1 MTTSGRLQHSLAT
14 RLKFRHL
21 TLLLALEKQRS
32 VSRVAA
38 EMNLSQPAVTK
49 ALHEVEEIFL
59 APLFIRARRG
69 LEPTATGSAVLAH
82 ARLVMADTEALGHE
96 LTAIEAGLHGR
107 LRLGVIPYVS
117 TAVLDAVCAHC
128 LEQTPAVSVLVHEGT
143 TDELVAA
150 LRAHEIDCAI
160 ARIYCSPGE
169 DIVQTQLYA
178 EEPTIVVHAAAA
190 RRLSA
195 SALDWGKLAGLDWIL
210 PRTTRQ
216 SGARSIRCSPRPA
229 RLRRSRSWRRSRS
242 RPWPRCCACGHGQ
255 SPSCLAAWQRSWWH
269 EAVPCYL
276 TRCSGI
282 CLPWEQSGYAARS
295 IGGH

>member
-1 MTTSGRLQHSLAT
+1 MRSG
-14 RLKFRHL
+14 
-21 TLLLALEKQRS
+21 
-32 VSRVAA
+32 
-38 EMNLSQPAVTK
+38 
-49 ALHEVEEIFL
+49 
-59 APLFIRARRG
+59 
-69 LEPTATGSAVLAH
+69 AH
-82 ARLVMADTEALGHE
+82 R
-96 LTAIEAGLHGR
+96 
-107 LRLGVIPYVS
+107 
-117 TAVLDAVCAHC
+117 

-178 EEPTIVVHAAAA
+178 GEPTIVVHAAAA

-195 SALDWGKLAGLDWIL
+195 SALDWGNWRDWIGSF

-282 CLPWEQSGYAARS
+282 CLPWEHLATPRGASG
-295 IGGH
+295 GT